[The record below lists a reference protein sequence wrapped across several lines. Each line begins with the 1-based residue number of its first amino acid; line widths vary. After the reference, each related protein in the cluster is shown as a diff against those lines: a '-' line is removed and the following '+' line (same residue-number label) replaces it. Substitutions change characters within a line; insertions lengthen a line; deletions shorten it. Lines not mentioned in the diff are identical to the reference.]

1 MAILWLL
8 FAALRTLTT
17 CPMKMI
23 SQLQAMLKL
32 AAPDLLQFTDSIV
45 SSLPIMLDEV
55 VPRKIVDLVKK
66 VWFLLHS
73 VSPRRWANT
82 RLVSIYALVTCF
94 VYVCSFVNFHIIIAI
109 QCNHFS
115 TVTWYVSFIQDNE
128 CMFTKPKPF
137 IYLKHYHRKM
147 ISLELPSHAKILLF
161 C

>member
-1 MAILWLL
+1 MEGALVLDLPLYSNITYEHVILWLL

-73 VSPRRWANT
+73 VSPRRWGKYT
-82 RLVSIYALVTCF
+82 SRVYLCF
-94 VYVCSFVNFHIIIAI
+94 SDLFRVCL
-109 QCNHFS
+109 
-115 TVTWYVSFIQDNE
+115 FI
-128 CMFTKPKPF
+128 C
-137 IYLKHYHRKM
+137 
-147 ISLELPSHAKILLF
+147 
-161 C
+161 

>member
-1 MAILWLL
+1 
-8 FAALRTLTT
+8 
-17 CPMKMI
+17 MKMI

-94 VYVCSFVNFHIIIAI
+94 VYVCSFVNFYIIIAI

-115 TVTWYVSFIQDNE
+115 TVTWYVSLIQDNE

-137 IYLKHYHRKM
+137 IYLKHYHRKT